1 MSHRA
6 LNDEQFGHLMRDLG
20 NIDKGAERLGHVAH
34 EMGLHPSLGGSQ
46 VPEVITG
53 GVARHVMHEADIRQ
67 TKRGVEAP
75 HIATG
80 GYQESESEYSY
91 PHGTVM
97 TSQRHLH
104 TPTLRRYATEGPPEH
119 HPEHPSLWHVPEEH
133 VSTGGGI
140 YVRESEEEPVPYL
153 PEHYH
158 HGGTQWLAEGHHRT
172 VAHRLTDTVE
182 QIRRKGRKGS

>member
-1 MSHRA
+1 VSTRA
-6 LNDEQFGHLMRDLG
+6 LSRQQFGAHLG
-20 NIDKGAERLGHVAH
+20 EVAH

-53 GVARHVMHEADIRQ
+53 RVARHVMHQADIRQ

-80 GYQESESEYSY
+80 GYQEGESEYSY

-104 TPTLRRYATEGPPEH
+104 TPTLRRYATEGPPEFD
-119 HPEHPSLWHVPEEH
+119 PEREHYPEEERS
-133 VSTGGGI
+133 VGGSL
-140 YVRESEEEPVPYL
+140 YVREPDYSEDRYV

-172 VAHRLTDTVE
+172 VVHRLA
-182 QIRRKGRKGS
+182 R